1 MSTDTVP
8 NLKSLWKHTNGN
20 IYQVLLVTNL
30 PNDVCYPMTI
40 VYQGANGAIW
50 SRPASDWHRSMTFI
64 CETLLAEDQLRHMQE
79 LKARPVW
86 FGTDDKTKETCK
98 AKYTNPANW
107 T

>member
-40 VYQGANGAIW
+40 VYQGGK
-50 SRPASDWHRSMTFI
+50 R
-64 CETLLAEDQLRHMQE
+64 RHMVSPGQ
-79 LKARPVW
+79 
-86 FGTDDKTKETCK
+86 
-98 AKYTNPANW
+98 
-107 T
+107 